1 MIEERLEHIETKITF
16 HEDNID
22 ELNKVVYL
30 QQQKIDRLEA
40 TCASLVRQ
48 IESLDE
54 VGNDGMPANERP
66 PHY

>member
-1 MIEERLEHIETKITF
+1 MIEERLERIESKISF
-16 HEDNID
+16 QEDHID

-54 VGNDGMPANERP
+54 AGHEGMPANERP

>member
-1 MIEERLEHIETKITF
+1 MIEKRLEHIESKISF
-16 HEDNID
+16 HEDHID

-54 VGNDGMPANERP
+54 IGNDGISANERP